1 MNTKTIIPE
10 FFFLSFFIRLYGKKF
25 PQKHSFPANKKNIH
39 PKTMFSLRFFS
50 LQDCIV
56 RNPTFCF
63 YLQTVESWVFFFTS
77 SPTLVDCHVIIP
89 RSASLKDPP
98 ARILETSNHICKNL
112 IHLVLKFKVLRFS
125 WHFKQIP
132 SSRTRNHIISW

>member
-1 MNTKTIIPE
+1 MVRNSHKNI
-10 FFFLSFFIRLYGKKF
+10 
-25 PQKHSFPANKKNIH
+25 HSQPIKKNIH
-39 PKTMFSLRFFS
+39 TKTMFSLRFFS
-50 LQDCIV
+50 LQDCMV
-56 RNPTFCF
+56 RNPTFFF

-125 WHFKQIP
+125 WHLKQIP
-132 SSRTRNHIISW
+132 YGNSYFKLSRAANHIISW